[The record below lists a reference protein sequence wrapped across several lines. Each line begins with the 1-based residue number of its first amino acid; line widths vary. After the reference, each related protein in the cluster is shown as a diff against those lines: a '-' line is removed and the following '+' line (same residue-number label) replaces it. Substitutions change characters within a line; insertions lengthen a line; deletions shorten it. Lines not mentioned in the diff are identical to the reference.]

1 MPQKALSDLNT
12 CSKADFVAALANI
25 FEHSPWVAEQAA
37 SMRPF
42 AGVTALFAAMKAA
55 VDRAAPETRLT
66 LIKGHPDL
74 ANKTQRAAGLTA
86 ESTAEQDGLGLDRL
100 SDAEFEAFDRLNN
113 AYRAKF
119 GFPYIV
125 CARRHTRD
133 SVLRDF
139 ERRLPNDA
147 AAEMRKSVEEI
158 GRIAALRVDQLVASD
173 DRLPV
178 HGHLSTHVLDTHSG
192 TPAAGIA
199 LELVELSDLGVSRVV
214 TRGITNSDGRTDAPL
229 IGDRPVPIGRYEL
242 TFSVAKYFAGRQVP
256 LSDPPFLDLIPL
268 RFSISEPEGH
278 HHVPLLVTPW
288 SYATY
293 RGS

>member
-1 MPQKALSDLNT
+1 MSRIALADLNT

-25 FEHSPWVAEQAA
+25 FEHAPWVAEQAA
-37 SMRPF
+37 SQRPF
-42 AGVTALFAAMKAA
+42 SGVKALFAAMKAA
-55 VDRAAPETRLT
+55 VDQAAPETRIA

-74 ANKTQRAAGLTA
+74 ANKTQRAAGLTV
-86 ESTAEQDGLGLDRL
+86 ESTAEQDSVGLDRL
-100 SDAEFEAFDRLNN
+100 SNAEFEAFERVNN

-125 CARRHTRD
+125 CVRRHTKD

-147 AAEMRKSVEEI
+147 ATEMQKSVEEI
-158 GRIAALRVDQLVASD
+158 CRIAALRVDQLVASD

-192 TPAAGIA
+192 KPAAGIA
-199 LELVELSDLGVSRVV
+199 VELVELSELGASRVV
-214 TRGITNSDGRTDAPL
+214 TRGITNSDGRTDQPL
-229 IGDRPVPIGRYEL
+229 IGGRPVPIGCYEL
-242 TFSVAKYFAGRQVP
+242 TFSVARYFAERQVP
-256 LSDPPFLDLIPL
+256 MSDPPFLDRIPL
-268 RFSISEPEGH
+268 RFSLGEPEGDF
-278 HHVPLLVTPW
+278 HVPLLVTPW